1 MLLKGYECSLHINPS
16 FQFLS
21 SIRPKSRSLY
31 TLLPPTRTVHT
42 YYGGGGRA
50 NCQQSARTREFSAF
64 VHIVVRLVWP
74 AQLASLGCCFLNLSW
89 ALLTHLKQLYL
100 NMYGR
105 GGTFIVRLYNIY
117 IYLLSSFNFIL
128 HKKQYL
134 QQSKSFYLSDYFL
147 FKIIQ
152 VKFNFIN
159 ILFWVGMISFIF
171 YLLNIFNW
179 LLSLIYF
186 AKIAEEIFVSAILFS
201 LFSLSFLSFCPKHI
215 YMKKKKE
222 GGGWEFLVTYE
233 RGLVN
238 NFQYISLFLSLKLKG
253 YSRNIC
259 INHNSFLQVKYVD
272 VVLY

>member
-1 MLLKGYECSLHINPS
+1 M
-16 FQFLS
+16 
-21 SIRPKSRSLY
+21 
-31 TLLPPTRTVHT
+31 
-42 YYGGGGRA
+42 
-50 NCQQSARTREFSAF
+50 
-64 VHIVVRLVWP
+64 
-74 AQLASLGCCFLNLSW
+74 
-89 ALLTHLKQLYL
+89 
-100 NMYGR
+100 R

-222 GGGWEFLVTYE
+222 GGGV
-233 RGLVN
+233 R
-238 NFQYISLFLSLKLKG
+238 ISRHLWKRFG
-253 YSRNIC
+253 E
-259 INHNSFLQVKYVD
+259 
-272 VVLY
+272 